1 MDNNTTSTNDDQ
13 AYWEYLVKD
22 TSYTLYGWNGRL
34 TASFRNQFGEIVQ
47 ITKEHVNLI
56 DAIIEAREDND
67 YGKYIDSRHG
77 R

>member
-1 MDNNTTSTNDDQ
+1 MNQEEDRT
-13 AYWEYLVKD
+13 YWEHLVRN
-22 TSYTLYGWNGRL
+22 TSYTLYGWTGKL
-34 TASFRNQFGEIVQ
+34 HASFRNQFGEIVQ
-47 ITKEHVNLI
+47 LTKEHVNLI